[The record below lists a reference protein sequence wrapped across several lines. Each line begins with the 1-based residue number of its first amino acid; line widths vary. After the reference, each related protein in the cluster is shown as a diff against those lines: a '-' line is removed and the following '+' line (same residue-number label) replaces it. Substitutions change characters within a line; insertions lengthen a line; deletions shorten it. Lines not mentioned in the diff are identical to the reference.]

1 MCGATSKKGMQEAG
15 ACLCTACELRML
27 AISHRNQTRSV
38 CDRDPGVPQS
48 LKYLVPGSFWK
59 KFPEPWLR
67 CVVWGDGTP
76 ER

>member
-1 MCGATSKKGMQEAG
+1 MYSLRAED
-15 ACLCTACELRML
+15 ACHLSQKPNRKRVTETWC
-27 AISHRNQTRSV
+27 
-38 CDRDPGVPQS
+38 VPQS

-67 CVVWGDGTP
+67 CVMWGDRTP

>member
-1 MCGATSKKGMQEAG
+1 MVCGAASKKGMPEAG
-15 ACLCTACELRML
+15 ACLYTAYELRML
-27 AISHRNQTRSV
+27 AISYRNQEHMTETW
-38 CDRDPGVPQS
+38 CVPQS
-48 LKYLVPGSFWK
+48 LKYLVPSSFWK